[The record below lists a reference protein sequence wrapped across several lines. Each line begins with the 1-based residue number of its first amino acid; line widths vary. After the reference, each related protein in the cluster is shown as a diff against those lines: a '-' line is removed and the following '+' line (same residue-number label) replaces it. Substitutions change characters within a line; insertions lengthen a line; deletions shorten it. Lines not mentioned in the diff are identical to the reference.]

1 MSAESGSLAA
11 RAAIHAAIRAV
22 PAGHVSSYGAIAARA
37 GSRGRARL
45 VGRVLREG
53 DTPALPWHRVLHSD
67 GRLAAPPGTAL
78 AREQT
83 RRLAAEGV
91 PVRKGRVAPGYF
103 VDGGDLDA
111 LLWRG

>member
-1 MSAESGSLAA
+1 MGTESGSLAA
-11 RAAIHAAIRAV
+11 HAAIHAAIRAV
-22 PAGHVSSYGAIAARA
+22 PAGRVSSYGAIAARA
-37 GSRGRARL
+37 GLRGRARL

-53 DTPALPWHRVLHSD
+53 ATPALPWHRVLHSD

-78 AREQT
+78 AREQM

-91 PVRKGRVAPGYF
+91 PVHKGRVAREYF
-103 VDGGDLDA
+103 IDGGDLDA